1 MVREAV
7 AILRRTDDKRNMT
20 TAIGNLAGDRLDQGD
35 LRGAIQ
41 LYEESRQAADQRI
54 PDMLPS

>member
-1 MVREAV
+1 
-7 AILRRTDDKRNMT
+7 MT

-41 LYEESRQAADQRI
+41 LYEESRQAATQRI